1 MATQLEQDGQI
12 DLIARKLLD
21 RLTADILVDG
31 VAYSLGAS
39 IGISLYPAH
48 GNTLPALIEAA
59 DEAMYRV
66 KYRGKNGY
74 AVHGRDAPRDAETAT
89 DAAAKTE
96 AGA

>member
-1 MATQLEQDGQI
+1 
-12 DLIARKLLD
+12 
-21 RLTADILVDG
+21 
-31 VAYSLGAS
+31 
-39 IGISLYPAH
+39 
-48 GNTLPALIEAA
+48 
-59 DEAMYRV
+59 MYRV